1 MADKPIP
8 FSGPMVRAMLDGR
21 KTQTRRTLKDQP
33 PEWAT
38 FCQQPSTLNI
48 FHQWVPSGLWRW
60 SEEEQCPARPLRQ
73 WPVDKEGNH
82 YWLRPRYSVGD
93 RLWVKEAFIPDPPSD
108 DPSWD
113 DNVSTYV
120 EWSGC
125 GSRLKDIPAKLRD
138 SDCCIFAADGLIEPG
153 TIRWVS
159 GMFMP
164 RWASRLTLIVTDIRV
179 MRMQD
184 ITDADAIAEG
194 ATYRLECRGPALE
207 DPGWS
212 MDWGPVDSRKV
223 LDIDHCLSSA
233 SGAFLNYFHTLNKF
247 AKKYG
252 DDPSIWPNPWVAAYT
267 FRVIKSNIDRVAP

>member
-8 FSGPMVRAMLDGR
+8 FSGPMVRALLDGR
-21 KTQTRRTLKDQP
+21 KTQTRRTLKDVDP
-33 PEWAT
+33 SYYDT
-38 FCQQPSTLNI
+38 FHGFVGIDRTKAV
-48 FHQWVPSGLWRW
+48 FTGLREKPY
-60 SEEEQCPARPLRQ
+60 SSRL
-73 WPVDKEGNH
+73 
-82 YWLRPRYSVGD
+82 RYSVGD

-108 DPSWD
+108 DPSWN

-153 TIRWVS
+153 AIRWVS

-164 RWASRLTLIVTDIRV
+164 RWASRLTLIVTDVRV

-194 ATYRLECRGPALE
+194 ATYRLECRGPALK

-233 SGAFLNYFHTLNKF
+233 GGAFLNYFHTLNKF

-252 DDPSIWPNPWVAAYT
+252 DDPSIWSNPWVAAYT

>member
-21 KTQTRRTLKDQP
+21 KTQTRRAAKAQP
-33 PEWAT
+33 VAIPYRHPILREGDVEWPIGPGLSIVSNKPNPPDAWA
-38 FCQQPSTLNI
+38 QKNI
-48 FHQWVPSGLWRW
+48 
-60 SEEEQCPARPLRQ
+60 
-73 WPVDKEGNH
+73 
-82 YWLRPRYSVGD
+82 RYSIGD

-108 DPSWD
+108 DPSWN
-113 DNVSTYV
+113 DNVATYV

-138 SDCCIFAADGLIEPG
+138 SDYCIFAADGLIEPG

-164 RWASRLTLIVTDIRV
+164 RWASRLTLIVTDVRI

-194 ATYRLECRGPALE
+194 ATYRLECRGDALE
-207 DPGWS
+207 DIGWS
-212 MDWGPVDSRKV
+212 MDWGPIDSGKV
-223 LDIDHCLSSA
+223 LDIDHCLSTA
-233 SGAFLNYFHTLNKF
+233 GGAFLNYFHTLNKF
-247 AKKYG
+247 PKKYG
-252 DDPSIWPNPWVAAYT
+252 DDPSMWPNPWVAAYT
-267 FRVIKSNIDRVAP
+267 FRVIKSNIDRVTS